1 MIDLLNI
8 SGGVMLLLFGVRYL
22 RKALDRLFGPRLGLW
37 LKRLVARPGWAFL
50 AGLGVSVVAPSSTTI
65 SLLAVQT
72 IQTTRLTARQMLV
85 MMLGANIGLTAM
97 VLLIGLRIEHYAPIF
112 ILIGGALFMYFQ
124 KSRVRGA
131 GQFILAFG
139 FLFLGIDIMRRAA
152 EAGVA
157 GGMGMDGVINFQE
170 LHNHIILL
178 AVVAAVLTMI
188 LQSSTAAIALA
199 IGLGAADAVTFR
211 FTIPVVIGANVG
223 MACTTLIVA
232 WRTHEARRLAT
243 ANLLL
248 KCVVAVLGLIVLTL
262 LGDKLPEP
270 GVKYLS
276 FATVAVHTGF
286 NIIVAAIG
294 LPLVPVVM
302 HIVNTLMPT
311 PHEGLHKQFGPKYIN
326 GGASGSVALALGQS
340 LHEIL
345 HMSEIIGGMLTD
357 TWRALKADDE
367 QLAEAVSARD
377 DKADLLEAAIKEFLT
392 RLVKEEQDEDDADEQ
407 MRQLRYVSELETIGD
422 IIDKNL
428 CQLIIKKVRLAVSFS
443 KEGEKELDD
452 FYSRVAHN
460 FTIAQTAFTT
470 RDPQLAQQLMRNKE
484 QLNTYENELRDR
496 HFARLNAGMV
506 ESHETSAIHLDL
518 LTHLKRINSSL
529 SHVAYSILRV
539 RPTPRP
545 AASP

>member
-1 MIDLLNI
+1 MLDLLNI
-8 SGGVMLLLFGVRYL
+8 SGGVVLLLFGVRYL

-37 LKRLVARPGWAFL
+37 LRRLVARPRWAFL

-72 IQTTRLTARQMLV
+72 IQTTRLTARQMLT
-85 MMLGANIGLTAM
+85 MMLGANIGLTVM
-97 VLLIGLRIEHYAPIF
+97 VLFIGFRIEHYAPIL
-112 ILIGGALFMYFQ
+112 ILIGGILFMYFQ
-124 KSRVRGA
+124 RSRVRGA

-139 FLFLGIDIMRRAA
+139 FLFLGIDVMRRAA
-152 EAGVA
+152 EAGVTD
-157 GGMGMDGVINFQE
+157 GLGMDGVINFAE
-170 LHNHIILL
+170 LHHHTILL
-178 AVVAAVLTMI
+178 AVVAALLTMI

-199 IGLGAADAVTFR
+199 IGLGAADAVSFR
-211 FTIPVVIGANVG
+211 FTVPVVIGANVG

-232 WRTHEARRLAT
+232 WRTFEARRLAL

-248 KCVVAVLGLIVLTL
+248 KSLVAALGLIVLTM
-262 LGDKLPEP
+262 LGDRLPEP
-270 GVKYLS
+270 DPQYLS
-276 FATVAVHTGF
+276 LATVAVHSGF
-286 NIIVAAIG
+286 NLVVAAIG
-294 LPLVPVVM
+294 LPLVPSVISLV
-302 HIVNTLMPT
+302 HSLLPA
-311 PHEGLHKQFGPKYIN
+311 PHAGMKKQFGPKYIN
-326 GGASGSVALALGQS
+326 GGVSGSVALALGQS

-357 TWRALKADDE
+357 MWRALKAGDE
-367 QLAEAVSARD
+367 HLAQDVSARD
-377 DKADLLEAAIKEFLT
+377 DQVDLLESAIKEYLT

-428 CQLIIKKVRLAVSFS
+428 CQLIVKKIRLAVSFS
-443 KEGEKELDD
+443 REGEKELDD
-452 FYSRVAHN
+452 FFSRIAHN

-484 QLNTYENELRDR
+484 QINVYENELRDR
-496 HFARLNAGMV
+496 HFARLNAGLT

-529 SHVAYSILRV
+529 SHVAYAILRSRPAP
-539 RPTPRP
+539 RPTPP
-545 AASP
+545 S

>member
-8 SGGVMLLLFGVRYL
+8 SGGVVLLLFGVRYL

-37 LKRLVARPGWAFL
+37 LRRLVAKPKLAFL
-50 AGLGVSVVAPSSTTI
+50 AGLGVSIVAPSSTTI

-72 IQTTRLTARQMLV
+72 IQTTKLTARQMLV
-85 MMLGANIGLTAM
+85 MMLGANIGLTVM
-97 VLLIGLRIEHYAPIF
+97 VLLIGFRIEEYAPIL
-112 ILIGGALFMYFQ
+112 ILLGGVLFMYFQ
-124 KSRVRGA
+124 KSRVRGV

-157 GGMGMDGVINFQE
+157 DGMGMDGVINFSE
-170 LHNHIILL
+170 LHNHTIMLAII
-178 AVVAAVLTMI
+178 AGVLTMI

-199 IGLGAADAVTFR
+199 IGLGAASAVNFR
-211 FTIPVVIGANVG
+211 FAVPVVIGANVG
-223 MACTTLIVA
+223 MACTTMIVA
-232 WRTHEARRLAT
+232 WRTMEARRLAL

-248 KCVVAVLGLIVLTL
+248 KALVAILGLVVLKL
-262 LGDKLPEP
+262 LGENLPEP
-270 GVKYLS
+270 DPKYLS
-276 FATVAVHTGF
+276 IATVSVHTGF

-294 LPLVPVVM
+294 LPLVSFVM
-302 HIVNTLMPT
+302 QTVNAMMPA
-311 PHEGLHKQFGPKYIN
+311 PLAGQRKQFGPKYIN
-326 GGASGSVALALGQS
+326 GGGSGSVALALGQS

-345 HMSEIIGGMLTD
+345 HMSEIISAMLTD
-357 TWRALKADDE
+357 MWRAMKSSDE
-367 QLAEAVSARD
+367 HLAQSVSGRD
-377 DKADLLEAAIKEFLT
+377 DQVDLLESAIKEFLT

-428 CQLIIKKVRLAVSFS
+428 CQLIIKKIRLGVSFS

-452 FYSRVAHN
+452 FYGRVAHN

-470 RDPQLAQQLMRNKE
+470 RDPQLAQQLLRNKE
-484 QLNTYENELRDR
+484 LLNTYETELRDR
-496 HFARLNAGMV
+496 HFARLNAGLT

-529 SHVAYSILRV
+529 SHVAYSILRD
-539 RPTPRP
+539 RPAPRP
-545 AASP
+545 DAIA